1 MRYDGAAISKLALR
15 EWWRVLARLRDVGL
29 PILSW
34 LTLVNVDE
42 MTGQS
47 ASDERRRLHAR
58 KLREML
64 VSLGPVFIKVGQ
76 ALSNRPDIVG
86 PVYVTELE
94 KLQDTVGPFPDHIAY
109 QIIEEELGRPASE
122 VFDIESLRASA
133 SLSQVYKARVRATGQ
148 VVAVKVQRPNMFRT
162 AEADLAILRTGA
174 GYLQRARKLRSDL
187 LAIVDEFGET
197 LWEELDFIHEGENCK
212 KFRAYYAAPVLEGIT
227 APRVVDELTTK
238 RVLTMEWIEG
248 TKLPWGDD
256 AERLIGLGLECST
269 YQLLEKGFLHADPHA
284 VRFPSLT
291 ESVHVANR
299 AVLRFCVL
307 RMPIPL
313 PLPPCLR
320 PQSMP
325 GDGRPWSLIAYFH
338 VSFFCRA
345 ICCGRRVGT

>member
-1 MRYDGAAISKLALR
+1 
-15 EWWRVLARLRDVGL
+15 L

-122 VFDIESLRASA
+122 VFDIECLRASA
-133 SLSQVYKARVRATGQ
+133 SLCQVYKARVRATGQ

-338 VSFFCRA
+338 VSLFCRA